1 MEIDKPIRIL
11 QVLTIMGHGGSESMI
26 MNYYRNID
34 RNKVQFDF
42 LVHRT
47 KKGVFEDE
55 IESLGGKIYRMP
67 PISPKNYFKYKEKLN
82 AFFKEHKEYKIVHS
96 HLNALS
102 IFVLNIAKKNNIP
115 IRIAHSHTSLYNLNL
130 NPFSKQRH
138 NLNFAARFFI
148 QNFLKLKI
156 PAYANYYFSCGDKAG
171 KWLFGKSN
179 FSKVRIINNAIDAE
193 KFNYNIDKALKNKKR
208 LEVEEKIVLGH
219 IGNFIPVKNHSF
231 LIEIYREIKKINPNT
246 SLILVGKVD
255 ENQIKKL
262 IKGPLPSDIKF
273 LGQRNDIHEILQAI
287 DVFVF
292 PSTNEG
298 LPLSLIEAQAS
309 GLKIAASDDITQE
322 LDITGLINFI
332 SLKQSPKYWAKLILS
347 ELPYNRRD
355 TKNEIIEGKYDIINN
370 ALALQEF
377 YIKNY
382 FEQNK

>member
-1 MEIDKPIRIL
+1 
-11 QVLTIMGHGGSESMI
+11 

-82 AFFKEHKEYKIVHS
+82 AFFKEHIEYKIVHS